1 MSLRLNYQAP
11 GDNLNA
17 WGVILNQQVFQR
29 LEDALTKGVAF
40 PLSGAKSLSTAN
52 GLEDE
57 ARCAFLDITSGT
69 GGVITAPAVEKWY
82 IVRNAAAGEVMVTTG
97 GGAAAV
103 VKPGEVGLVVGDGA
117 NFRRVQF
124 TDLAGARLTGLG
136 APVDGQDAATRA
148 YVDSMA
154 FNEVDLPGQ
163 GPATDGQF
171 IRSNG
176 ETAAWAS
183 LETSD
188 VADYAADQADRAE
201 VLGEDLK
208 KFAIAM
214 AVAL

>member
-29 LEDALTKGVAF
+29 LEDALTRRVAF
-40 PLSGAKSLSTAN
+40 PLSGAKTLTTAN

-57 ARCAFLDITSGT
+57 ARCAFLDITGGT
-69 GGVITAPAVEKWY
+69 GGPITAPAVEKWY
-82 IVRNAAAGEVMVTTG
+82 VVRNAAAGEVTVTTG
-97 GGAAAV
+97 GGSAAV

-136 APVDGQDAATRA
+136 DPASGQDAATKA
-148 YVDSMA
+148 YVDTMA

-163 GPATDGQF
+163 GPGTVGQF
-171 IRSNG
+171 IRSDG
-176 ETAAWAS
+176 ASATWEPVTTA
-183 LETSD
+183 D
-188 VADYAADQADRAE
+188 VTDYAADQAVRADA
-201 VLGEDLK
+201 LIQDLK